1 MSLLKCLFLPNQKPL
16 DEVSVSKFRVN
27 VTCVVL
33 VENFDVGAFIVLL
46 GEYASRESGVVLKR

>member
-1 MSLLKCLFLPNQKPL
+1 MC
-16 DEVSVSKFRVN
+16 
-27 VTCVVL
+27 VL

>member
-1 MSLLKCLFLPNQKPL
+1 MSLLKCLFLPKKPL